1 MSQGG
6 LFLSSRLS
14 GIEKKSEKK
23 KMISFFI
30 ASLVFSTTEKTMNYQ
45 RRVYLSYSD
54 ENKTIKG
61 LVMSFCAQLRKD
73 GIDARMD
80 VFRENLSE
88 DQTSWAARM
97 IRESKHVLM
106 ICDPEYTRRIRG
118 TKAQWDLHLIAGTMI
133 QDGSQNKNLKFVPVL
148 LEGCTARNIPIA
160 LCGFPYHDLRKGPK
174 RIENYQALLT
184 FIVTGVR
191 KGQQVPVP
199 LGKPRPPPPLIEVP
213 SLFGGDDDFSAAKQ
227 ASMEEAAAICAS
239 KEDATLVAE
248 KRAYMASLTVPV
260 RTLFWPWDGHRGKP
274 PAKPFLKPDGHDPLA
289 EIRDC
294 KVVDLDPDSPE
305 SEECVVCKDAKRT
318 IALLPCRHRRFCPAC
333 VLALPKSLLC
343 PSCRTPIARAMQMY

>member
-1 MSQGG
+1 MDH
-6 LFLSSRLS
+6 
-14 GIEKKSEKK
+14 
-23 KMISFFI
+23 
-30 ASLVFSTTEKTMNYQ
+30 YQ

-54 ENKTIKG
+54 ENKTIKD
-61 LVMSFCAQLRKD
+61 LVISFGAQLLKD

-80 VFRENLSE
+80 VFRKNLSE
-88 DQTSWAARM
+88 GQTSWAARM

-160 LCGFPYHDLRKGPK
+160 LCGFPSHDLRKGPK
-174 RIENYQALLT
+174 RVENYQALLT
-184 FIVTGVR
+184 FILTGVR

-199 LGKPRPPPPLIEVP
+199 LGKPRPPPPLIEPP

-227 ASMEEAAAICAS
+227 ASMEEAAAIWAS
-239 KEDATLVAE
+239 KEDATLVAA
-248 KRAYMASLTVPV
+248 KRASLASLTVPG
-260 RTLFWPWDGHRGKP
+260 RTLIWPWMGTVNPWQP
-274 PAKPFLKPDGHDPLA
+274 PAKPFPKPDGHDPLA

-294 KVVDLDPDSPE
+294 KVADLDSDSPE

-318 IALLPCRHRRFCPAC
+318 IALFPCRHRRFCPAC
-333 VLALPKSLLC
+333 VLALPKPLLC
-343 PSCRTPIARAMQMY
+343 PSCRTPITRAMQMY